1 MKALKRSILFIIT
14 LIALITMTAC
24 NLFEPDS
31 ETLET
36 KDAEQDKNIYLFEE
50 ACFAGE
56 VYFTVTSMEILEDPN
71 FSLILTIDVEQ
82 RNEDRYKN
90 NIDITSDM
98 FTIKSTNNA
107 TLIAI
112 GSVYTSILQTGIE
125 AGIGAIFGES
135 SSAIDIMLSAV
146 ENYADAIPD
155 IVEEALSSF
164 KIKATKNQFEPF
176 KSRDIEGKKTIT
188 VQFDFT
194 EEQLQSDRLIMLE
207 IDDGSKNTGHF
218 KRKIYLI
225 PRPEGNTI

>member
-1 MKALKRSILFIIT
+1 
-14 LIALITMTAC
+14 MTAC